1 MSKHAPPE
9 PLRRANVRE
18 ASAALAAAFFEDPL
32 TRFLLPDDGSRT
44 RWLRFLHES
53 HLRSILPEGHVYRVG
68 DGEIAGVIGVL
79 PPDRYPMPSA
89 RTLGYLAR
97 LIWRLPSGGFPLG
110 RVLRGLQA
118 MRLIEKLHVQEP
130 HWYVSVLGV
139 QPERQ
144 GTGLG
149 GALLSP
155 VLSWTDR
162 DRLPAYLETAKETNL
177 SFYGHF
183 GFEVI
188 HQVDTP
194 GGGPPIW
201 TMLRQPVG

>member
-1 MSKHAPPE
+1 MSKLAPLE
-9 PLRRANVRE
+9 PLRRTKIRQ
-18 ASAALAAAFFEDPL
+18 ASATLAAAFFDDPL
-32 TRFLLPDDGSRT
+32 TRFLLPDEDSRT
-44 RWLRFLHES
+44 RWLRLLHES
-53 HLRSILPEGHVYRVG
+53 HLRSVLPDDHVYRVG
-68 DGEIAGVIGVL
+68 DDGIAGIIGVL
-79 PPDRYPMPSA
+79 PPDRYPMPVS
-89 RTLGYLAR
+89 RSLGYLLR

-118 MRLIEKLHVQEP
+118 MRLIERIHLRER

-139 QPERQ
+139 HPERQ
-144 GTGLG
+144 GAGLG

-155 VLSWTDR
+155 VLAWADR
-162 DRLPAYLETAKETNL
+162 DRLPAYLETAKEKNL

-183 GFEVI
+183 GFEVVEK
-188 HQVDTP
+188 VDTP